1 MLARRRTLTL
11 FSGDG
16 AKRLHVFEL
25 GAPLATASVSLAF
38 GRDGALLTLTS
49 RSLEVR
55 RDMNLI
61 TSETAPPSTPA
72 EQQHV
77 LLRRL
82 IKRVTMGVT
91 DEFGSALP
99 VKEDAGRHWPDS
111 TRIDDFDEVGDDFS
125 DEDHIEDVTSPNR
138 SWII

>member
-1 MLARRRTLTL
+1 
-11 FSGDG
+11 
-16 AKRLHVFEL
+16 
-25 GAPLATASVSLAF
+25 
-38 GRDGALLTLTS
+38 
-49 RSLEVR
+49 
-55 RDMNLI
+55 MNLI
-61 TSETAPPSTPA
+61 TSETAPPSR

-111 TRIDDFDEVGDDFS
+111 RIDDFDEVG
-125 DEDHIEDVTSPNR
+125 
-138 SWII
+138 